1 MIRVRE
7 AIMRG
12 MVTREGMVSPLRLLW
27 RAMDRGTPHRA
38 LGSMNAYSL

>member
-12 MVTREGMVSPLRLLW
+12 KVTREGMVSPWLNTCA
-27 RAMDRGTPHRA
+27 AMDRGTPLVRWVP
-38 LGSMNAYSL
+38 

>member
-12 MVTREGMVSPLRLLW
+12 KVTREGMVSPLRLLW
-27 RAMDRGTPHRA
+27 RAMDRGTPLVRWVP
-38 LGSMNAYSL
+38 